1 MNIPFLDLHAQ
12 YEFIRDEI
20 NPAIQQVIDATAFAG
35 GSFVEQ
41 FEHEFAAYCGT
52 RHAVAVNSGTTALW
66 IALAGLGVGPGDEV
80 ITVPNTF
87 IATVEA
93 IIFAGATPV
102 FVDVEEG
109 TLNMDPAQLERAITP
124 ATRAIMPVHLY
135 GQMANMPAI
144 HRIAEEHGLY
154 VIEDAAQAHGATCN
168 GQRAG
173 TWGHAGCFSFYP
185 GKNLGAYGEGGAVVT
200 NDDGLAARMRV
211 IRDHGQ
217 SRKYYHDVI
226 GWNARMDGI
235 QGAVLSTKL
244 RHLDDWNA
252 ERNRHAQL
260 YDELLEDVEGI
271 LPPVKAAYSGHV
283 YHIYPIRLTERDR
296 LMQFLN
302 QEGIGCGIHYPVPVH
317 LQKAFRNSGYQEGD
331 FPVAELSALQ
341 ELSLPMYA
349 ELSDEQIQRV
359 CEAVRDFAGSQL
371 DARSISRASRG

>member
-1 MNIPFLDLHAQ
+1 
-12 YEFIRDEI
+12 
-20 NPAIQQVIDATAFAG
+20 
-35 GSFVEQ
+35 
-41 FEHEFAAYCGT
+41 
-52 RHAVAVNSGTTALW
+52 
-66 IALAGLGVGPGDEV
+66 
-80 ITVPNTF
+80 
-87 IATVEA
+87 
-93 IIFAGATPV
+93 
-102 FVDVEEG
+102 
-109 TLNMDPAQLERAITP
+109 
-124 ATRAIMPVHLY
+124 
-135 GQMANMPAI
+135 
-144 HRIAEEHGLY
+144 
-154 VIEDAAQAHGATCN
+154 
-168 GQRAG
+168 
-173 TWGHAGCFSFYP
+173 
-185 GKNLGAYGEGGAVVT
+185 
-200 NDDGLAARMRV
+200 
-211 IRDHGQ
+211 
-217 SRKYYHDVI
+217 
-226 GWNARMDGI
+226 MDGI